1 MSDSGLA
8 AALDKMRAADV
19 HPVAMRVF
27 TDYYRQLDSGATG
40 LLAEA
45 DLAPLPP
52 PQRLADLPAAEAAAR
67 AALAA
72 TVVIKVNGGLGTS
85 MGMDRAKSLLEVR
98 DGLSFLDITV
108 RQVLAARRHWDV
120 RLPLLFMDSFRT
132 QDDTLV
138 ALQSYPE
145 LAVDGLPLDFLQ
157 NQQPKLR
164 ADDLAPVTWQAD
176 PELEWCPPGHGDL
189 YPALLVSGVLSK
201 LLAAGYRHAFVS
213 NADNL
218 CAGVDGRLAAWFAD
232 SDAPCALEVCRRTP
246 ADRKGGHLAVR
257 ASDGRL
263 VLREIAQ
270 TDPADA
276 AAFADIERHRYFNTN
291 SMWLDLVAL
300 ADRLAEGDGVL
311 HLPLIRNSKTVDP
324 ADPTSI
330 PVIQIE
336 SAMGA
341 AVEVFDGSTAVEVD
355 RARFR
360 PVKSTNDLLLLRS
373 DVYRLTEDFD
383 VVATDSNGAL
393 PEVDLDD
400 DFYRLIGEFDR
411 RFPAGPPS
419 LKDATSLRVRGD
431 WTFAAGVVVEG
442 DARVDSDG
450 APGTVPPSVLGR
462 AG

>member
-1 MSDSGLA
+1 
-8 AALDKMRAADV
+8 MRATDV
-19 HPVAMRVF
+19 HPVAIRVF
-27 TDYYRQLDSGATG
+27 TDYYRQLESGVTG

-45 DLAPLPP
+45 DLAPLTP
-52 PQRLADLPAAEAAAR
+52 PQRLADMPAVEAASR

-98 DGLSFLDITV
+98 EGLSFLDITA
-108 RQVLAARRHWDV
+108 RQVLSARRRWDV

-132 QDDTLV
+132 QDDTLA
-138 ALQSYPE
+138 ALQAYPE
-145 LAVDGLPLDFLQ
+145 LAVDDLPLNFLQ
-157 NQQPKLR
+157 SQQPKLR
-164 ADDLAPVTWQAD
+164 ADDLTPVTWPAD
-176 PELEWCPPGHGDL
+176 PELEWCPPGPGDL
-189 YPALLVSGVLSK
+189 YSALLATGLLPT
-201 LLAAGYRHAFVS
+201 LLAAGYRYAFVA

-218 CAGVDGRLAAWFAD
+218 CAVVDGRLAAWFVD
-232 SDAPCALEVCRRTP
+232 SGAPCALEICRRTP

-300 ADRLAEGDGVL
+300 ADRLDESDGVL
-311 HLPLIRNSKTVDP
+311 HLPLICNSKTVDP

-341 AVEVFDGSTAVEVD
+341 AVEVFEGSMAVEVD

-383 VVATDSNGAL
+383 VVLADPTAAL

-400 DFYRLIGEFDR
+400 NVYRLVGEFDR

-419 LKDATSLRVRGD
+419 LKDASSLRVRGD
-431 WTFAAGVVVEG
+431 WTFAAGVVVRG
-442 DARVDSDG
+442 DAELAQDG
-450 APGTVPPSVLGR
+450 APGTVPPSVLGS

>member
-1 MSDSGLA
+1 
-8 AALDKMRAADV
+8 MRATDV
-19 HPVAMRVF
+19 HPVAIRVF
-27 TDYYRQLDSGATG
+27 TDYYRQLESGVTG

-45 DLAPLPP
+45 DLAPLTP
-52 PQRLADLPAAEAAAR
+52 PQRLADMPAVEAASR

-98 DGLSFLDITV
+98 EGLSFLDITA
-108 RQVLAARRHWDV
+108 RQVLSARRRWDV

-132 QDDTLV
+132 QDDTLA
-138 ALQSYPE
+138 ALQAYPE
-145 LAVDGLPLDFLQ
+145 LAVDDLPLNFLQ
-157 NQQPKLR
+157 SQQPKLR
-164 ADDLAPVTWQAD
+164 ADDLTPVTWTAD

-189 YPALLVSGVLSK
+189 YSALLATGLLPT
-201 LLAAGYRHAFVS
+201 LLAAGYRYAFVA

-218 CAGVDGRLAAWFAD
+218 CAVVDGRLAAWFVD
-232 SDAPCALEVCRRTP
+232 SGAPCALEICRRTP

-300 ADRLAEGDGVL
+300 ADRLDESDGVL
-311 HLPLIRNSKTVDP
+311 HLPLICNSKTVDP

-341 AVEVFDGSTAVEVD
+341 AVEVFEGSMAVEVD

-383 VVATDSNGAL
+383 VVLADPTAAL

-400 DFYRLIGEFDR
+400 NVYRLVGEFDR

-419 LKDATSLRVRGD
+419 LKDASSLRVRGD
-431 WTFAAGVVVEG
+431 WTFAAGVVVRG
-442 DARVDSDG
+442 DAELAQDG
-450 APGTVPPSVLGR
+450 APGTVPPSVLGS